1 MSIKLVIL
9 IICFLLG
16 TKLIQA
22 DNTLKKNDNIS
33 FSDTINK
40 VEITL
45 KDGTILKGE
54 LLEMSLVEVK
64 LKTDLA
70 GIITILQ
77 INVANIRKINEN
89 ETNQINNT
97 PPQKP
102 QEEYYDSRNPNNLNI
117 VKFGGSS
124 NYDKTKNRNFV
135 PLINSY
141 KYSFSNNYNGLKK
154 NEMYYQN
161 IWVLYNGLDYGITNN
176 LSIGGGF
183 LYLFVGGFGNINLRT
198 QFEITENIKI
208 GAAYNM
214 FYTYGSAISNNNRSN
229 YFGLLSGGVTIGN
242 KENNLTVS
250 AGQGDYRASNS
261 LNNNSSNLNG
271 LGLSVSGMAKLNNNL
286 YIMTDNFFLKDSDKR
301 FFSVSFRIP
310 GKSNCFDFG
319 LMGNTYTSS
328 FDQYDYNSSNYTTVN
343 REEFVP
349 YPYLGYVYKI
359 K

>member
-1 MSIKLVIL
+1 MKIKLVIL
-9 IICFLLG
+9 TICFLLA
-16 TKLIQA
+16 TKLTQA
-22 DNTLKKNDNIS
+22 SNEVKNDDYTA

-54 LLEMSLVEVK
+54 LLEMNLIELK

-77 INVANIRKINEN
+77 VNVANIKRITNNEN
-89 ETNQINNT
+89 DQVNKPT
-97 PPQKP
+97 QKP
-102 QEEYYDSRNPNNLNI
+102 EEEYYDSRNPNNLNI
-117 VKFGGSS
+117 VKFGGS
-124 NYDKTKNRNFV
+124 NNNNNNGKNRNFI
-135 PLINSY
+135 PFITSN
-141 KYSFSNNYNGLKK
+141 KYSFSNNYSGLKK
-154 NEMYYQN
+154 NEMLYQN
-161 IWVLYNGLDYGITNN
+161 IWVLYNGLDYGISNN
-176 LSIGGGF
+176 LSVGGGF

-214 FYTYGSAISNNNRSN
+214 FFTYGSAISDNTGSE
-229 YFGLLSGGVTIGN
+229 YFGLLTGGITVGS
-242 KENNLTVS
+242 KENNITVS
-250 AGQGDYRASNS
+250 AGQGDYRGVNA
-261 LNNNSSNLNG
+261 LANNGSNLNS

-301 FFSVSFRIP
+301 FFSVTFRIP

-328 FDQYDYNSSNYTTVN
+328 FDKYDYNTSKYTTVN

-349 YPYLGYVYKI
+349 YPFLGYVYKI